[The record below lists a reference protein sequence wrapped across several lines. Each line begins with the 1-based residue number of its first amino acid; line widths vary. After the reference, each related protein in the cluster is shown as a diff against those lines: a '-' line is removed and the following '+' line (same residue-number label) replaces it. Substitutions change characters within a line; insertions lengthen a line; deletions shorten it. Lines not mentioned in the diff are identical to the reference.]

1 MSGYGK
7 EMSALAEPVFRLEAR
22 KYTGETSVISVRLPK
37 EMLRDIDSAAGAA
50 GRTRN
55 ELLTMSLE
63 FALNH
68 MEIIKEKENEHGDH
82 QV

>member
-1 MSGYGK
+1 M
-7 EMSALAEPVFRLEAR
+7 AEPVFRLEKR
-22 KYTGETSVISVRLPK
+22 KYTGESSVISVRLPK
-37 EMLRDIDSAAGAA
+37 DMLRDIDAAAAAA

-55 ELLTMSLE
+55 ELLTMSME

-68 MEIIKEKENEHGDH
+68 IEIITEKENEHGDH

>member
-1 MSGYGK
+1 M
-7 EMSALAEPVFRLEAR
+7 ADPIFRLQAR

-37 EMLRDIDSAAGAA
+37 DMLRDIDAAAAAA

-68 MEIIKEKENEHGDH
+68 IEVIKETG
-82 QV
+82 

>member
-1 MSGYGK
+1 M
-7 EMSALAEPVFRLEAR
+7 AEPVFRLEKR
-22 KYTGETSVISVRLPK
+22 KYTGESSVISVRLPK
-37 EMLRDIDSAAGAA
+37 DMLRDIDTAAAAA

-55 ELLTMSLE
+55 ELLTMSME

-68 MEIIKEKENEHGDH
+68 IEIITEKENEHGSH

>member
-1 MSGYGK
+1 M
-7 EMSALAEPVFRLEAR
+7 ADPIFRLQAR

-37 EMLRDIDSAAGAA
+37 DMLRDLDAAAIAA

-68 MEIIKEKENEHGDH
+68 MEIITEKENGNGDY

>member
-1 MSGYGK
+1 
-7 EMSALAEPVFRLEAR
+7 MSALAEPVFRLEAR

-37 EMLRDIDSAAGAA
+37 DMLRDIDAAAAAA

-55 ELLTMSLE
+55 ELLTMSME

-68 MEIIKEKENEHGDH
+68 IEIITEKERKHGDH
-82 QV
+82 

>member
-1 MSGYGK
+1 M
-7 EMSALAEPVFRLEAR
+7 
-22 KYTGETSVISVRLPK
+22 ISVRLPK
-37 EMLRDIDSAAGAA
+37 DMLRDIDAAAAAA

-55 ELLTMSLE
+55 ELLTMSME

-68 MEIIKEKENEHGDH
+68 IEIITEKENEDGNH

>member
-1 MSGYGK
+1 M
-7 EMSALAEPVFRLEAR
+7 AEPIFRLQAR

-37 EMLRDIDSAAGAA
+37 DMLRDLDTAAAA
-50 GRTRN
+50 SGRTRN

-68 MEIIKEKENEHGDH
+68 MEIITEKENDHGDH

>member
-1 MSGYGK
+1 MSTV
-7 EMSALAEPVFRLEAR
+7 ADPIFRLQAR

-37 EMLRDIDSAAGAA
+37 DMLRDIDAAAAAA

-63 FALNH
+63 FALHHIEN
-68 MEIIKEKENEHGDH
+68 ISEKENEHGDH
-82 QV
+82 

>member
-1 MSGYGK
+1 MSTV
-7 EMSALAEPVFRLEAR
+7 ADPIFRLQAR

-37 EMLRDIDSAAGAA
+37 DMLRDIDAAAAAA

-63 FALNH
+63 FALH
-68 MEIIKEKENEHGDH
+68 HIEIISEKENEHGDH
-82 QV
+82 